1 MTGAIDFWTP
11 KTSTKKTIKTN
22 KQFEFNAT
30 SIKIQIG
37 CSPWGHKESDMMEQ
51 LNNTFFADNDNLI
64 QKLT

>member
-22 KQFEFNAT
+22 KQFEFNAI
-30 SIKIQIG
+30 SIKIWIG
-37 CSPWGHKESDMMEQ
+37 CSPWGHKESDMTEQ